1 MVKTGYTITIT
12 TSTMP
17 TIYKS
22 DVFFSVLE
30 CSMMEKVTI
39 VPRQLVNWCH
49 PHLLVKMDSSNGQYV
64 VKPTSWDF

>member
-1 MVKTGYTITIT
+1 MAKTGYTITIT
-12 TSTMP
+12 TSTMT

-30 CSMMEKVTI
+30 CSMMEKATI

-49 PHLLVKMDSSNGQYV
+49 PHLLVKMDSSIGQYA